1 MVVFKSQIWNQFF
14 KHFILL
20 KKKLFQTFGPQ
31 SPFTKLV
38 VDLKGID
45 PDDAFSGNL
54 YFQHPYKTW
63 IYYFCFKWFL
73 KTKIFIVN
81 YFWLKIGDWI
91 LLHIWTCQNK
101 NIRDLS
107 WHTID
112 NHVEIH
118 DAVIPYEKGATFLWY
133 LEELVKTFYL
143 LK

>member
-54 YFQHPYKTW
+54 YFQHPYKT
-63 IYYFCFKWFL
+63 
-73 KTKIFIVN
+73 
-81 YFWLKIGDWI
+81 
-91 LLHIWTCQNK
+91 
-101 NIRDLS
+101 
-107 WHTID
+107 
-112 NHVEIH
+112 
-118 DAVIPYEKGATFLWY
+118 
-133 LEELVKTFYL
+133 
-143 LK
+143 